1 MAGVYLK
8 PNGRCVGVKVKA
20 TMLDKYFLAQEHPVP
35 SEDLA
40 LRLYL
45 PLTVK
50 PPALATRLPDPLCV
64 GLLWGTPL
72 LVLVDSQ
79 GRVQS
84 LDAATLTA
92 VVGKL
97 AHSVAVTDDIFRDVL
112 ADFEAPHDDGDDDD
126 APSLLQLLEEVGSE
140 IASDDDED
148 DGVEDE
154 GGDDKEEEEEEDGDD
169 DDDASEW

>member
-8 PNGRCVGVKVKA
+8 PNGRCVGVKVKP
-20 TMLDKYFLAQEHPVP
+20 TMLDKYFLAQEHAVP

-50 PPALATRLPDPLCV
+50 PPALAAPLPDPLCV

-72 LVLVDSQ
+72 LVLVDAQ

-140 IASDDDED
+140 VPSDDDDE
-148 DGVEDE
+148 GVEDE
-154 GGDDKEEEEEEDGDD
+154 GGDDKEEEEGEDDD
-169 DDDASEW
+169 DDDAAEW